1 MEFHPPV
8 SPSAVPIV
16 VVRDRILFTIS
27 HRDEVVRVHQENVER
42 TSLSRKE
49 KRMSAQRRRAEATVR
64 SKVDGVLKSQFQ
76 LEHRYTEKIKELEKE
91 IEQLKTK
98 LWGS

>member
-1 MEFHPPV
+1 M
-8 SPSAVPIV
+8 
-16 VVRDRILFTIS
+16 
-27 HRDEVVRVHQENVER
+27 
-42 TSLSRKE
+42 SRSNSKE
-49 KRMSAQRRRAEATVR
+49 KRMSAQKRRSEATVH
-64 SKVDGVLKSQFQ
+64 SKVDRVLKSQFQ